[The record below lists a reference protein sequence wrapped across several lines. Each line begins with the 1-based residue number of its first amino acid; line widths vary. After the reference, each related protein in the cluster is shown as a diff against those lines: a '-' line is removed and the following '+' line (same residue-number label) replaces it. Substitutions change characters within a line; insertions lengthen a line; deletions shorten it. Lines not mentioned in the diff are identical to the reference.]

1 MTNNTKLMSVVDDE
15 QDIMSL
21 FSDALSEIEDA
32 SVFGFIDSTLAL
44 EHFKLHQS
52 DYSLIISDYRM
63 PTMDGIELLKKVKA
77 VNPSVKTILI
87 SAFDI
92 EDKLYEDCKCV
103 DKILQK
109 PITIPELI
117 SEVEVLL
124 PNMYNCLTH

>member
-15 QDIMSL
+15 HDIMSL
-21 FSDALSEIEDA
+21 FSDALSEIGGA
-32 SVFGFIDSTLAL
+32 SVYGFIDSTLAL
-44 EHFKLHQS
+44 EHFKLHQL

-63 PTMDGIELLKKVKA
+63 PTMDGIELLTKIKA
-77 VNPSVKTILI
+77 INSSVKTILI

-92 EDKLYEDCKCV
+92 DDKLYEECKCV

-117 SEVEVLL
+117 NEVEVLL
-124 PNMYNCLTH
+124 ANSYNCLTQ

>member
-1 MTNNTKLMSVVDDE
+1 MSNKTQLMSVVDDE
-15 QDIMSL
+15 HDIMSL
-21 FSDALSEIEDA
+21 FSDALSELGDA

-44 EHFKLHQS
+44 EHFKLHQL

-77 VNPSVKTILI
+77 INSSVKTILI

-92 EDKLYEDCKCV
+92 DDKLFEECKCV

-117 SEVEVLL
+117 NEVEVLL
-124 PNMYNCLTH
+124 PNRYDCLIH

>member
-15 QDIMSL
+15 HDIMSL
-21 FSDALSEIEDA
+21 FSDALSEIGGA
-32 SVFGFIDSTLAL
+32 SVYGFIDSTLAL
-44 EHFKLHQS
+44 EHFKLHQL

-77 VNPSVKTILI
+77 INSSVKTILI

-92 EDKLYEDCKCV
+92 DDKLFEECKCV

-117 SEVEVLL
+117 NEVEVLL
-124 PNMYNCLTH
+124 ANSYNCLTQ

>member
-15 QDIMSL
+15 HDIMSL
-21 FSDALSEIEDA
+21 FSDALSEIGGA
-32 SVFGFIDSTLAL
+32 RVYGFIDSTLAL
-44 EHFKLHQS
+44 EHFKLHQL

-77 VNPSVKTILI
+77 INSSVKTILI

-92 EDKLYEDCKCV
+92 DDKLYEECKCV

-109 PITIPELI
+109 PITIPKLI
-117 SEVEVLL
+117 NEVEVLL
-124 PNMYNCLTH
+124 ANSYNCLTQ

>member
-1 MTNNTKLMSVVDDE
+1 MTNNTKLISVVEDE
-15 QDIMSL
+15 HDIMSL
-21 FSDALSEIEDA
+21 FSDALSEIGDA
-32 SVFGFIDSTLAL
+32 SVYGFIDSTLAL
-44 EHFKLHQS
+44 EHFKLHQL

-77 VNPSVKTILI
+77 INSSVKTILI

-92 EDKLYEDCKCV
+92 DDKLFEECKCI

-117 SEVEVLL
+117 NEVEVLL
-124 PNMYNCLTH
+124 PNRYNCLTH